1 MSAIVEAFRRI
12 ARDTPARPLIYLPGS
27 ARVITATTLAQMSA
41 DLAAALGALGIAPG
55 SVVGTAL
62 GNRPS
67 AIAAFLA
74 CAERGHPCLPIDG
87 GTAPDQIAEIGRR
100 LSASALL
107 LATDEV
113 VAGFRASRRIGDV
126 RLAAA
131 DAAPSGPAYDA
142 AVLKLTSGTTGVP
155 RATLTSEAALVLD
168 SRTLMDAMD
177 IGPDDIQVAAIPI
190 SHAYGFGNLLVPLLL
205 QGTAIVMR
213 EAFVPQRLPEDARQ
227 VGARVFPGVPF
238 MFEFFTEHPPPDGW
252 PPTLTTLLSAGAR
265 LRQTTVDRFR
275 DTFGVKIH
283 SFYGATETGGI
294 CYDAGPEVVTEGTVG
309 PPLKSVTISLVPH
322 DEAPAGG
329 GRVLVSGPGVVT
341 SYADGADPDLFVAG
355 GFLTGDLGA
364 FDAEGRLVLAG
375 RVSPFVNVAGRKV
388 QPGEVE
394 QILRQVDGMR
404 DVRVMGVADE
414 RRGELL
420 VAFLVMHGPR
430 PSVVELRRFCAT
442 RLASF
447 KIPRVFV
454 FLDEIP
460 LTSRGKIDRAALDAA
475 ARAVSTGML

>member
-1 MSAIVEAFRRI
+1 
-12 ARDTPARPLIYLPGS
+12 
-27 ARVITATTLAQMSA
+27 
-41 DLAAALGALGIAPG
+41 
-55 SVVGTAL
+55 
-62 GNRPS
+62 
-67 AIAAFLA
+67 
-74 CAERGHPCLPIDG
+74 
-87 GTAPDQIAEIGRR
+87 
-100 LSASALL
+100 
-107 LATDEV
+107 
-113 VAGFRASRRIGDV
+113 
-126 RLAAA
+126 
-131 DAAPSGPAYDA
+131 
-142 AVLKLTSGTTGVP
+142 
-155 RATLTSEAALVLD
+155 
-168 SRTLMDAMD
+168 
-177 IGPDDIQVAAIPI
+177 
-190 SHAYGFGNLLVPLLL
+190 
-205 QGTAIVMR
+205 
-213 EAFVPQRLPEDARQ
+213 
-227 VGARVFPGVPF
+227 
-238 MFEFFTEHPPPDGW
+238 
-252 PPTLTTLLSAGAR
+252 
-265 LRQTTVDRFR
+265 
-275 DTFGVKIH
+275 
-283 SFYGATETGGI
+283 
-294 CYDAGPEVVTEGTVG
+294 VTEGTVG

-420 VAFLVMHGPR
+420 AAFLVMHGPR

>member
-1 MSAIVEAFRRI
+1 
-12 ARDTPARPLIYLPGS
+12 
-27 ARVITATTLAQMSA
+27 
-41 DLAAALGALGIAPG
+41 
-55 SVVGTAL
+55 
-62 GNRPS
+62 
-67 AIAAFLA
+67 
-74 CAERGHPCLPIDG
+74 
-87 GTAPDQIAEIGRR
+87 
-100 LSASALL
+100 
-107 LATDEV
+107 
-113 VAGFRASRRIGDV
+113 
-126 RLAAA
+126 
-131 DAAPSGPAYDA
+131 
-142 AVLKLTSGTTGVP
+142 
-155 RATLTSEAALVLD
+155 
-168 SRTLMDAMD
+168 
-177 IGPDDIQVAAIPI
+177 
-190 SHAYGFGNLLVPLLL
+190 
-205 QGTAIVMR
+205 
-213 EAFVPQRLPEDARQ
+213 
-227 VGARVFPGVPF
+227 
-238 MFEFFTEHPPPDGW
+238 
-252 PPTLTTLLSAGAR
+252 
-265 LRQTTVDRFR
+265 
-275 DTFGVKIH
+275 
-283 SFYGATETGGI
+283 
-294 CYDAGPEVVTEGTVG
+294 VTEGTVG

-394 QILRQVDGMR
+394 QILRQVAGLR

-420 VAFLVMHGPR
+420 VAFLVMRGPR